1 MKLEILDYELCFCSY
16 FAILIY
22 SIMVFFITISLRI
35 IKNPFFSLTKLI
47 LLMLSPLKLSLN
59 LQNFFTPYFLFL
71 THVTFEFTFPNSFFS
86 WLVYMFYFTSDAI
99 ISLFLFCFQVIF
111 IFTLFF
117 GHVKSLTYL
126 LCVVC

>member
-1 MKLEILDYELCFCSY
+1 
-16 FAILIY
+16 
-22 SIMVFFITISLRI
+22 MVFFITISLRI

-99 ISLFLFCFQVIF
+99 ISLFLFCFQVILF
-111 IFTLFF
+111 LLFFWSCKKLNIFTMCCVL
-117 GHVKSLTYL
+117 VVQLYLT
-126 LCVVC
+126 LCNPHGL